1 MRPEVQRRRIQATM
15 LGGATPLPIPSSP
28 SRPSLLL
35 SLTHFPSLSIFQPFL
50 SLTLIPLPL
59 ITASGSVDWGAL

>member
-15 LGGATPLPIPSSP
+15 FATLPIPSSP
-28 SRPSLLL
+28 SRPSLVL

-59 ITASGSVDWGAL
+59 ITASGSGSGDWGAL